1 MIMTSVNDSWRLLV
15 VLMVVLVSFWAGCGK
30 SPSPPADVQPFRAAI
45 AEYLERQNM
54 AMALKEI
61 KSGPSVAGRTARL
74 TASMQHASLG
84 GPAVTWEFRFEQN
97 PDGTWKAVSHQ

>member
-1 MIMTSVNDSWRLLV
+1 MVMTQFKNLLRVLV
-15 VLMVVLVSFWAGCGK
+15 VFPVLAGFWAGCGK
-30 SPSPPADVQPFRAAI
+30 SSAPTADPQPFQAAI
-45 AEYLERQNM
+45 AEYLQQHNM

-61 KSGPSVAGRTARL
+61 KSGPRVDGRTAKL